1 MWARSVKPRHKMLK
15 IWSKIKARAIT
26 KTAFLDVF
34 NQPTVALR
42 FRTGAIRI
50 SHLIDP
56 FDPEML
62 IRTKSCNICGV
73 AAVRIP
79 LQILFMKIPETCHVT
94 IR

>member
-1 MWARSVKPRHKMLK
+1 MLK

-42 FRTGAIRI
+42 FKTGAIRI

-56 FDPEML
+56 FDPL
-62 IRTKSCNICGV
+62 KC
-73 AAVRIP
+73 
-79 LQILFMKIPETCHVT
+79 
-94 IR
+94 